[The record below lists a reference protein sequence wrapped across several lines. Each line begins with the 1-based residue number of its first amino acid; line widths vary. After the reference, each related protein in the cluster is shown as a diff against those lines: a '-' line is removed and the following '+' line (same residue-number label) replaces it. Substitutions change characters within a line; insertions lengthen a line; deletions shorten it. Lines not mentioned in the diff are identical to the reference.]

1 MEANFDVI
9 DKHMPTTPVHKRQ
22 KAMLVAAHPVALR
35 VMRYIKVC
43 MFSVYLLVICLELS
57 CNISLSLSD
66 YLPRNCP
73 QNRIQNCVQK

>member
-43 MFSVYLLVICLELS
+43 MFSVYLPT
-57 CNISLSLSD
+57 
-66 YLPRNCP
+66 YLF
-73 QNRIQNCVQK
+73 V

>member
-43 MFSVYLLVICLELS
+43 MFTYLLFAYLELS

-66 YLPRNCP
+66 YLPRN
-73 QNRIQNCVQK
+73 